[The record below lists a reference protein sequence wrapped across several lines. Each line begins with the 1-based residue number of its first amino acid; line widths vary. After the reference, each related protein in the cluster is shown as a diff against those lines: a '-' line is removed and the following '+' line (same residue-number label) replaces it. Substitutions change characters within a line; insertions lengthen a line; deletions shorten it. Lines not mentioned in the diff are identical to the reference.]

1 MTPDM
6 IEKQSVLFWVKSRQ
20 HGTCMQAALTTSTQ
34 DANESCRAAARE
46 LLRSAP
52 ISAAALV
59 PLLTLPMQG
68 PQPKR
73 GRTAAKS
80 PKDPS
85 HTAAAAAGEGSM
97 GLTTAV
103 LELLQWRSDVEGAGD
118 LVQHLNSLLP
128 ALQRMATEQDSM
140 PADEDESTDR

>member
-1 MTPDM
+1 
-6 IEKQSVLFWVKSRQ
+6 
-20 HGTCMQAALTTSTQ
+20 MQATLTISTK
-34 DANESCRAAARE
+34 DPNESCRAAARE

-59 PLLTLPMQG
+59 PLLALPMEG
-68 PQPKR
+68 PTPKR

-97 GLTTAV
+97 ALPTAV
-103 LELLQWRSDVEGAGD
+103 LELLQWRNNVEGAEA

-128 ALQRMATEQDSM
+128 ALQNMTTEQDST
-140 PADEDESTDR
+140 PADTDDESTDRYYSCP